1 MSDLLMETSN
11 AAKGQSNV
19 ITQERELLQSEFDA
33 YKSTSQTEM
42 ARKNAEILEL
52 QESLSKAYNANEKA
66 GLELKQT
73 QTKNA
78 ESRKELIVEY
88 EKKIQ
93 DFRADNA
100 SSASVRR
107 QLEKTT
113 ANLQNLEKKYTIS
126 EDKNIELKHIVDS
139 LKSEITAL
147 EKLNHNLKETV
158 KKMTN
163 DANKNDFADTFEEV
177 MREEM
182 MSMKSAFEAK
192 LRIAQDQVE
201 VMSKKRLSE
210 IRNIEGSKS
219 TSGFR

>member
-52 QESLSKAYNANEKA
+52 QESLSKAYNANEEA

-100 SSASVRR
+100 SSASIKR